1 MIMSQRFTGKT
12 AIVTGAGQGIG
23 LKICRKLVSE
33 GACVVLNDI
42 EKDLAEQ
49 AAQKCQSNATTGKCI
64 PFSGDAADISVIRE
78 LVAIALTFTGK
89 LDMVVANAG
98 ITLFGDF
105 FSYTETDFETVLRT
119 NLSSSFFLTQ
129 QAALAMRS
137 SEHGGSILVMSSVTG
152 QQSHRNLAAYAMTKA
167 ATIMLARNLVT
178 ELSPFKIRI
187 NALAPGATLTE
198 RTQLDSSYKNT
209 WANLTPLGQAG
220 TVEQVADA
228 ALFLLSEQSSH
239 ITGQTLVIDGGWS
252 VTSPQPES

>member
-1 MIMSQRFTGKT
+1 MSQRFTGKT

-23 LKICRKLVSE
+23 LEICRKLINE
-33 GACVVLNDI
+33 GAYVVLNDL
-42 EKDLAEQ
+42 KKNLAEQ
-49 AAQKCQSNATTGKCI
+49 AAAQCQSKATTGKCI
-64 PFSGDAADISVIRE
+64 PFSGDAADMNVIKG
-78 LVAIALTFTGK
+78 LVATALTFTGK
-89 LDMVVANAG
+89 LDIVVANAG

-105 FSYTETDFETVLRT
+105 FTYSEADFDAVLRT

-129 QAALAMRS
+129 QAALSMRS
-137 SEHGGSILVMSSVTG
+137 SEQGGSILLMSSVTG
-152 QQSHRNLAAYAMTKA
+152 LQSHRNLAAYAMTKSA
-167 ATIMLARNLVT
+167 MIMLARNLVT

-187 NALAPGATLTE
+187 NALAPSATLTE
-198 RTQLDSSYKNT
+198 RTQLDSSYKDT

-228 ALFLLSEQSSH
+228 ALFLLSEKSSH